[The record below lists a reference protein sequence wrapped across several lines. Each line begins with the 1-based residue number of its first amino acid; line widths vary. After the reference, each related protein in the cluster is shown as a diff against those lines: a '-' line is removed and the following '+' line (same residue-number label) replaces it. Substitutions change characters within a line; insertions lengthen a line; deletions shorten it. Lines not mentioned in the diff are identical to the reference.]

1 MKDEMVYE
9 CEGKE
14 FASHSEM
21 MRYCKANAPQIKAGD
36 TLTFDTHYKDGT
48 FRKRYEVVVLEVTE
62 SRWYGSPNKDFPYW
76 NSYETLFRISKKTNF
91 TIIPGTGL
99 SEQKTK

>member
-1 MKDEMVYE
+1 MKNEMVYE
-9 CEGKE
+9 CDGKE

-21 MRYCKANAPQIKAGD
+21 LRYCKANAPQIKAGD

-48 FRKRYEVVVLEVTE
+48 LRKRYEVFVLEVTE

-76 NSYETLFRISKKTNF
+76 NSYETLFQISKKTNF
-91 TIIPGTGL
+91 RII
-99 SEQKTK
+99 